1 MKRFAQVILST
12 FIVFSLLAFAT
23 SKNAN
28 AASLS
33 VTPATGNFSVDQ
45 EIDVNIILNTEN
57 EQVTGT
63 DVTLKYDAL
72 KLEVVSLT
80 PGTIFG
86 SYPIKSSSAGTITF
100 TGIITTGSQTGYSG
114 TGTFGTVKFKV
125 LQTGTTTLDFDFTKG
140 AVADSN
146 VVSTTSGQDLLNS
159 VTNGSYILTPTAGV
173 GATSDTTTTTTTT
186 EPSASDAVTPVVTG
200 DNLET
205 GTYDNG
211 LLIFG
216 ILLVVSSLVYI
227 FKQDEIRI

>member
-1 MKRFAQVILST
+1 MNKFARLSLSLFFLLSVFFILST
-12 FIVFSLLAFAT
+12 TNI
-23 SKNAN
+23 N
-28 AASLS
+28 AATLS
-33 VTPATGNFSVDQ
+33 VSPPTGNFSTNQ
-45 EIDVNIILNTEN
+45 QFDVNIILNTES

-86 SYPIKSSSAGTITF
+86 NYPIKSASAGVITF

-114 TGTFGTVKFKV
+114 TGTFGTIKFKV
-125 LQTGTTTLDFDFTKG
+125 LQTGTTTLDFDFTQG

-146 VVSTTSGQDLLNS
+146 VVSTTSGQDLLNK
-159 VTNGSYILTPTAGV
+159 VTNASFILTPATAV
-173 GATSDTTTTTTTT
+173 GATSTTTTT
-186 EPSASDAVTPVVTG
+186 EPSASDAITPVVTG
-200 DNLET
+200 ENLET

-227 FKQDEIRI
+227 FKQDEISTQ